1 MVKLGFISE
10 QAANADSTER
20 ILLYEMW
27 KLLDGD
33 SKDEVYLEDL
43 KTLIMCISRILDG
56 KRVGIQSESDASLAE
71 ESKKL
76 GQRDKK
82 GRFVINVE
90 DANTLMKQFELMHL
104 NKVQF

>member
-1 MVKLGFISE
+1 
-10 QAANADSTER
+10 
-20 ILLYEMW
+20 MW

-76 GQRDKK
+76 G
-82 GRFVINVE
+82 
-90 DANTLMKQFELMHL
+90 
-104 NKVQF
+104 